1 MWLDDVKALRQSF
14 TFQDKDWL
22 DTEQLKKDINTHSAQ
37 NRGAGISLDL
47 FNRIASW
54 KLGRQETRR
63 FRTKVTDDF
72 VRAITSCAFSRAHS
86 DREFLTRG
94 RLNVIQGIQGVGIG
108 VASAVLALALPDY
121 YGVS

>member
-54 KLGRQETRR
+54 KLGDKKLDVSGPRS
-63 FRTKVTDDF
+63 RTISF
-72 VRAITSCAFSRAHS
+72 AR
-86 DREFLTRG
+86 
-94 RLNVIQGIQGVGIG
+94 
-108 VASAVLALALPDY
+108 
-121 YGVS
+121 